1 MIRIKAIVFD
11 LDGTL
16 VDSVRAHV
24 DAWLDALR
32 TLGIGKAREEVEPL
46 MGLPALKI
54 AETLCGDCAEALA
67 SLKNRLFVEK
77 YISYV
82 SPYPDAGAVT
92 VFDIG
97 KAVVTSSSGHV
108 AREVLK
114 RVGLAQHFAVVVG
127 GDEVARGKPDPEPL
141 IKACSVLGV
150 DPRETAVVGDSQY
163 DVEMAIRGGAA
174 PICVSRGRRCPDGA
188 LTVGSLW
195 ELRDLLY

>member
-1 MIRIKAIVFD
+1 MTGIRAIVFD

-24 DAWLDALR
+24 EAWLDALR
-32 TLGIGKAREEVEPL
+32 MLGIGKAREEVEPL

-54 AETLCGDCAEALA
+54 AEVLCGGCAEALA
-67 SLKNRLFVEK
+67 ALKNRLFVEK
-77 YISYV
+77 YIARV
-82 SPYPDAGAVT
+82 SLYPDANVVAGLG
-92 VFDIG
+92 IG

-141 IKACSVLGV
+141 IRACSMLGV

-163 DVEMAIRGGAA
+163 DVEMAIRGGAT

-188 LTVGSLW
+188 ITVRSLW
-195 ELRDLLY
+195 ELRDLL